1 MTPIDKNDEKGKTT
15 FRRLILS
22 KQLYLHG
29 LEHSRQSSVLDKM
42 IAVHNFHNAIE
53 IILRA
58 IILHYEIRPEKG
70 LNLTFEDM
78 IKDIDKH
85 QVFITDGLKLSYRQ
99 EISILNKERN
109 MVQHHADEP
118 PSSTMEKWRVFS
130 KSFLVK
136 TFKEY
141 FDISF
146 DNLSA
151 VDFINDGHLCSILR
165 DTEARLDKAEWKDAI
180 IQSKV
185 AFIHASKSI
194 AKYLPHK
201 SSYSSLKSLISRS
214 PNILLGYSSNDL
226 KILKW
231 QFDEI
236 DKVIKE
242 IYNDINEKQFD
253 SAILS
258 SGVNISDLK
267 KFNKIQPVIELALSG
282 NPVVWGGDSCCEED
296 ARWVYNFVS
305 ESIIKWQLLGLEPNV
320 SL

>member
-1 MTPIDKNDEKGKTT
+1 
-15 FRRLILS
+15 
-22 KQLYLHG
+22 
-29 LEHSRQSSVLDKM
+29 M

-267 KFNKIQPVIELALSG
+267 
-282 NPVVWGGDSCCEED
+282 
-296 ARWVYNFVS
+296 
-305 ESIIKWQLLGLEPNV
+305 
-320 SL
+320 